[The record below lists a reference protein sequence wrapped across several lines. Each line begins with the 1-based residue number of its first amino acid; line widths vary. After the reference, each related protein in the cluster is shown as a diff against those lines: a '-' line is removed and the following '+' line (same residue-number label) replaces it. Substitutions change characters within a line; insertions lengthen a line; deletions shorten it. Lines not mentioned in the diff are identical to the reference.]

1 MNDSPIRPWFQTVL
15 DFLFPAEC
23 VHCHNFAGDNRV
35 LIFCRP
41 CWDKIPILTGPVCPR
56 CGKPLAS
63 EAALQ
68 YSPNFLCGDC
78 RILVPDFDRVFSV
91 ARYDGILREAIRQF
105 KFYQKT
111 GLGKHFVQ
119 LLISYMPDNIEWTS
133 YQTILPVPLH
143 KKRKR
148 ERGYNQASILA
159 RHLARHYRLNFIQN
173 NLIRIKHTEA
183 QWPIKER
190 GQRQAN
196 VKNAFHLRFPFQVQ
210 DQHLILIDDVFT
222 TGATVNECA
231 KTLKKAGAKSVLVLT
246 VARAG
251 LDSQ

>member
-1 MNDSPIRPWFQTVL
+1 
-15 DFLFPAEC
+15 
-23 VHCHNFAGDNRV
+23 
-35 LIFCRP
+35 
-41 CWDKIPILTGPVCPR
+41 
-56 CGKPLAS
+56 LAS

-78 RILVPDFDRVFSV
+78 RIVLPDFDCAFSV
-91 ARYDGILREAIRQF
+91 ARYDGVLREAIHQF
-105 KFYQKT
+105 KFYQKI
-111 GLGKHFVQ
+111 GLGKYFVQ
-119 LLISYMPDNIEWTS
+119 LLISYMPDNIEWAS
-133 YQTILPVPLH
+133 YQTILPVPLY
-143 KKRKR
+143 KKRQR
-148 ERGYNQASILA
+148 ERGYNQAAILA
-159 RHLARHYRLNFIQN
+159 RNLAQRYRLNFIQN
-173 NLIRIKHTEA
+173 NLIRIRHTEA
-183 QWPIKER
+183 QWSIKER

-196 VKNAFHLRFPFQVQ
+196 VKNAFRLRFPSQVQ